1 MQPSGGR
8 KFQALDI
15 ARVYGRG
22 LSHTESTNLRP
33 WHRPGLLP
41 VTVSGVRLDCS
52 HTRPCA
58 YALRPFPCYDV
69 SSVQQL

>member
-1 MQPSGGR
+1 MQPAGGR

-41 VTVSGVRLDCS
+41 VTVSGV
-52 HTRPCA
+52 
-58 YALRPFPCYDV
+58 
-69 SSVQQL
+69 